1 MMLVKICGL
10 RRTED
15 ISFVNEAGPDYAGF
29 ILSGG
34 FKRSIDP
41 GTFLKLKASLDKRI
55 KTVGVFVDEPISEI
69 EKNFPEKPDV
79 IQLHGNEDNDYIKK
93 LRSCFDGEIW
103 KAVRADSAAAIERA
117 DRLGA
122 DRLLIDSFVKGAVGG
137 TGKTADTQI
146 IKGAKFKT
154 PFMLAGGVS
163 AENVRQLTEG
173 LGAVGVDASSSCE
186 TEGIKDRDKILA
198 LVRAVREL

>member
-10 RRTED
+10 RREED
-15 ISFVNEAGPDYAGF
+15 IGFVNEAGPDYAGF

-69 EKNFPEKPDV
+69 ENLPEKPDV
-79 IQLHGNEDNDYIKK
+79 IQLHGDEDKDYIKK
-93 LRSCFDGEIW
+93 LRSCFGGEIW

-117 DRLGA
+117 DKLGA

-146 IKGAKFKT
+146 INGAVFET

>member
-10 RRTED
+10 RRKED

-69 EKNFPEKPDV
+69 
-79 IQLHGNEDNDYIKK
+79 
-93 LRSCFDGEIW
+93 
-103 KAVRADSAAAIERA
+103 
-117 DRLGA
+117 
-122 DRLLIDSFVKGAVGG
+122 
-137 TGKTADTQI
+137 
-146 IKGAKFKT
+146 
-154 PFMLAGGVS
+154 
-163 AENVRQLTEG
+163 
-173 LGAVGVDASSSCE
+173 
-186 TEGIKDRDKILA
+186 
-198 LVRAVREL
+198 